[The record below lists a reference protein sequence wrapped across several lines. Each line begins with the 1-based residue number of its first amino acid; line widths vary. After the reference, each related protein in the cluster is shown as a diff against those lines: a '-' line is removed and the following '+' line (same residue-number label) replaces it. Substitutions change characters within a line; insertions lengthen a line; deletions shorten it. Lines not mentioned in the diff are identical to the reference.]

1 MSLAAQLQQFASR
14 RVVARGAAVSY
25 REATSPGYKGAATHV
40 LLHGIGSASG
50 SWLAQLVQAT
60 QEDAPAFRL
69 LAWDAPGYGESEA
82 LSAPMP
88 DAGAYAQRM
97 WDWLDATG
105 AVGQPLTL
113 VGHSLGALM
122 AARAALMRPAR
133 IARLFLLAPAQ
144 GYARAEAAVREKK
157 LSDRLASLA
166 EFGPAG
172 MARRRASAMLSAQA
186 STEQIAF
193 VEQMMAA
200 IRPDGYTQAANMLSG
215 GDLRHDLEQLR
226 CTRTIASG
234 SADTVTPPQ
243 GCQSLALALGIP
255 YVSLGPVGH
264 SCALE
269 AAAAVNWL
277 LGLSGEKS

>member
-25 REATSPGYKGAATHV
+25 REACSRGYKGAATHV

-60 QEDAPAFRL
+60 QAGAPVCRL
-69 LAWDAPGYGESEA
+69 LAWDAPGYGESET
-82 LSAPMP
+82 LSASIP
-88 DAGAYAQRM
+88 DAGAYAHRM

-105 AVGQPLTL
+105 AIEQPLTL

-122 AARAALMRPAR
+122 AARAAMLRPAR
-133 IARLFLLAPAQ
+133 IAHLFLLAPAQ

-186 STEQIAF
+186 AQEQIAF
-193 VEQMMAA
+193 VEQVMAA
-200 IRPDGYTQAANMLSG
+200 IRPDGYTQAAHMLSG
-215 GDLRHDLEQLR
+215 GDLRHDLEPLR
-226 CTRTIASG
+226 CMRTIASG

-243 GCQSLALALGIP
+243 GCESLASALGIA

-269 AAAAVNWL
+269 AGAAVNRL